1 MATSRNY
8 FQKFPAISYNDY
20 VVRDISVR
28 AKLTQYLQETGLALL
43 PYTIKEGERA
53 DSISA
58 FYYEDPYYA
67 WAIYLVNGILD
78 PYSEWPKT
86 SQTLDQYVI
95 DTYGSVEEA
104 QDQILYY
111 EVDWASDTT
120 LLSVDQ
126 YNALPL
132 SNKKYWESQAGY
144 NGEIINYFRRELD
157 WTADNNRIDQITV
170 ISNSSVNSLVGSFEV
185 GERVYQYNYLNDI
198 AVESTVI
205 SVDTTTD
212 ANTIPYKYTNS
223 TFYDVTFTN
232 GNSTITVKS
241 ASQLLPK
248 AKVSGTN
255 IPANTYIE
263 AIVSGTHVRLSAAPT
278 GAPAANS
285 TYSFMNPA
293 HAKITVQK
301 VDFSDVIF
309 SSNATL
315 ATPNAFFTY
324 STAGAYQDVG
334 NYLIGRKNDANVVV
348 LTHTRLDTNVTA
360 NALLSNS
367 RLTNEELVYW
377 KPVNAYEYEVLQN
390 EKRKEIFVLDRVAIN
405 TLDNNLEAIVKNV

>member
-1 MATSRNY
+1 MAVTRNY
-8 FQKFPAISYNDY
+8 FQKFPTISYNDY
-20 VVRDISVR
+20 VVRDVSVR
-28 AKLTQYLQETGLALL
+28 TKLTQYLQETGIALL
-43 PYTIKEGERA
+43 PYTVKEGERA
-53 DSISA
+53 DNIA
-58 FYYEDPYYA
+58 DFYYRDSYYA
-67 WAIYLVNGILD
+67 WAIYLVNGIID

-86 SQTLDQYVI
+86 SQTLDQYII
-95 DTYGSVEEA
+95 DTYGSVETA
-104 QDQILYY
+104 QDNILYY
-111 EVDWASDTT
+111 EVNWASDTT

-198 AVESTVI
+198 AVKSTVI

-223 TFYDVTFTN
+223 TFYDVTFTS

-278 GAPAANS
+278 GAPASNS

-309 SSNATL
+309 ASNATL

-334 NYLIGRKNDANVVV
+334 NYLIGRKNGANVVV
-348 LTHTRLDTNVTA
+348 LTHTRLDTNATA

-377 KPVNAYEYEVLQN
+377 KPVNAYTHELALN
-390 EKRKEIFVLDRVAIN
+390 DKRKEIFVLDETVIGR
-405 TLDNNLEAIVKNV
+405 LDDNLEALVKNV

>member
-1 MATSRNY
+1 
-8 FQKFPAISYNDY
+8 
-20 VVRDISVR
+20 
-28 AKLTQYLQETGLALL
+28 
-43 PYTIKEGERA
+43 
-53 DSISA
+53 
-58 FYYEDPYYA
+58 
-67 WAIYLVNGILD
+67 
-78 PYSEWPKT
+78 
-86 SQTLDQYVI
+86 
-95 DTYGSVEEA
+95 
-104 QDQILYY
+104 
-111 EVDWASDTT
+111 
-120 LLSVDQ
+120 
-126 YNALPL
+126 
-132 SNKKYWESQAGY
+132 
-144 NGEIINYFRRELD
+144 
-157 WTADNNRIDQITV
+157 
-170 ISNSSVNSLVGSFEV
+170 
-185 GERVYQYNYLNDI
+185 
-198 AVESTVI
+198 
-205 SVDTTTD
+205 
-212 ANTIPYKYTNS
+212 
-223 TFYDVTFTN
+223 
-232 GNSTITVKS
+232 
-241 ASQLLPK
+241 LLPK

-309 SSNATL
+309 ASNATL